1 MVEKTVPQDKVKS
14 GFRIPKKK
22 QLFLG
27 AATLFLL
34 LYAVITLF
42 PFYVLF
48 IRTFIATKDA
58 TDLHLWIPPTEEIT
72 MEAQL
77 GNLSVYYNLEIKQFK
92 EDMGI
97 PVGDYIPARTTLRS
111 ISEKYNIP
119 LAKMQ
124 AYFIGFSTY
133 SGWITLFSKGDLW
146 APLFRTLLITIV
158 GLVGLNFLSICT
170 GYGLAGLR
178 RKDQMVIYSLYLLQM
193 VIPPM
198 LIILPQFMIV
208 QRLQTL
214 FPNSDTP
221 GFSRYFFQILSVIL
235 LILQGGALT
244 TMIYT
249 SAIGDIPKAMEESAM
264 IDGATRWQFFL
275 KILLPLLKVPIAVVI
290 VVMLPSLWNQF
301 LQPYVY
307 LDTVNTTLLPFI
319 QNYTGQ
325 YSTNFQ
331 VIYTGV
337 LVSVLPL
344 VVVYIAFRRWFI
356 SGVMSGAVKG

>member
-1 MVEKTVPQDKVKS
+1 MAETAIHQEKVKL
-14 GFRIPKKK
+14 GFSVARKKRLF
-22 QLFLG
+22 QL
-27 AATLFLL
+27 AVTLFLL
-34 LYAVITLF
+34 IYAAVTLF

-48 IRTFIATKDA
+48 VRTFVATKES
-58 TDLHLWIPPTEEIT
+58 TDLHLWIPPTENIT
-72 MEAQL
+72 MDAQL
-77 GNLSVYYNLEIKQFK
+77 GNLSVYYNLEIKEFK
-92 EDMGI
+92 QDMGI
-97 PVGDYIPARTTLRS
+97 PAVDYIPARTTLKT
-111 ISEKYNIP
+111 ISEKYHIP
-119 LAKMQ
+119 IEKMQ
-124 AYFIGFSTY
+124 AYFLGFSRY
-133 SGWITLFSKGDLW
+133 SGWITLFSKGTLW
-146 APLFRTLLITIV
+146 APLLRTLVITIV
-158 GLVGLNFLSICT
+158 SLLGLNLLSIGT

-178 RKDQMVIYSLYLLQM
+178 RKDQMFIYSLYLLQM

-208 QRLQTL
+208 QRLQAL
-214 FPNSDTP
+214 LPNATP
-221 GFSRYFFQILSVIL
+221 PGLPRNLYQILSVVL
-235 LILQGGALT
+235 LNIQGGALT

-249 SAIGDIPKAMEESAM
+249 SAINTIPKDLEESAM
-264 IDGATRWQFFL
+264 IDGATRWQYFTQ
-275 KILLPLLKVPIAVVI
+275 ILLPLLKVSVAVVI

-319 QNYTGQ
+319 QNYTGN

-344 VVVYIAFRRWFI
+344 VIVYIAFRRWFI